1 MISDDDALPIDE
13 LTGNCSANLVRRVIE
28 LPPLGV
34 LTDDVPNWQT
44 AILFVTAGEV
54 TLECVSGA
62 RAQFHEGDMLSFAP
76 FPGAIVRN
84 VGGAPARLVAVW
96 PR

>member
-1 MISDDDALPIDE
+1 MISEDDALPIDE
-13 LTGNCSANLVRRVIE
+13 LSASCSPNLVRRLIE
-28 LPPLGV
+28 LPALGV

-54 TLECVSGA
+54 ALECAGGA
-62 RAQFHEGDMLSFAP
+62 RARFHEGDMLSFAP

-84 VGGAPARLVAVW
+84 VGSVPARLVAVW